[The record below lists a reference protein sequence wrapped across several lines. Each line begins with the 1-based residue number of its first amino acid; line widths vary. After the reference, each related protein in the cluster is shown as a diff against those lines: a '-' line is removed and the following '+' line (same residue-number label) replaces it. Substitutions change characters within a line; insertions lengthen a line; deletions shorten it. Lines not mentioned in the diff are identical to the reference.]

1 MGANGEEGSQAGGV
15 PESEGPSTNP
25 WNIMIK
31 HRQVARRGRRSQMAV
46 SFTNPNISMD
56 LLRAVL
62 QPHINEEIR
71 VVINKYTKFFQKAA
85 CNVKENIGEDVDI
98 EQLVQE
104 TCKNC
109 LEQAKMMYSDGGKMI
124 TKPIG
129 DTSATKRSRQMEDDL
144 SQRGSPVPKKRKG
157 RPPGH
162 LMSFDRTA
170 PNAAIAKVKYAEP
183 IKREGPKW
191 DPARLNSS
199 TTFALG
205 SRANKALGMGGTRG
219 RIYIKHPELF
229 KYSADSQ
236 DKHWLGEKHHMP
248 ATGGKMAYLLIEDD
262 IRELA
267 ANDDYRDCPEL
278 RLDELRP
285 FIVPMWMLEKM
296 QKYMIAVRTEKE

>member
-1 MGANGEEGSQAGGV
+1 MGASGEGSSPARGLQE
-15 PESEGPSTNP
+15 PEQPSTNP

-71 VVINKYTKFFQKAA
+71 AVINKYTKFFQKAA
-85 CNVKENIGEDVDI
+85 WNVKENIGEDVDP

-124 TKPIG
+124 TKPVG
-129 DTSATKRSRQMEDDL
+129 ELSAT
-144 SQRGSPVPKKRKG
+144 KRKG

-162 LMSFDRTA
+162 LISFDRTT
-170 PNAAIAKVKYAEP
+170 PSAAVSKVKYTEP

-191 DPARLNSS
+191 DPARLNTS
-199 TTFALG
+199 TTFVLG

-267 ANDDYRDCPEL
+267 ASDDYR
-278 RLDELRP
+278 
-285 FIVPMWMLEKM
+285 
-296 QKYMIAVRTEKE
+296 